1 MTSGVYVPNI
11 TFFTKEGDV
20 DLKKT
25 QAHMRWMIEK
35 GVDGFFLQD
44 PMDQISCYR

>member
-20 DLKKT
+20 DLKKL
-25 QAHMRWMIEK
+25 RLIC
-35 GVDGFFLQD
+35 DG
-44 PMDQISCYR
+44 

>member
-20 DLKKT
+20 DLKKNSGSY
-25 QAHMRWMIEK
+25 A
-35 GVDGFFLQD
+35 
-44 PMDQISCYR
+44 MDD

>member
-35 GVDGFFLQD
+35 GVDGFD
-44 PMDQISCYR
+44 REVWKRISRTDR

>member
-35 GVDGFFLQD
+35 GVEQYRAEDCDFL
-44 PMDQISCYR
+44 IAIGG